1 MLFNSHLFLFAFLPG
16 TLIVFFLLGKHR
28 EMAAGWLAFSSIVFY
43 GYWNVAHVP
52 LLLLSICVNY
62 AFGAAIGG
70 GRRNL
75 LVWGLAFNLGLLGYY
90 KYAHFF
96 LSNLDRLTGLDWQ
109 IGKIV
114 LPLGIS
120 FFTFT
125 QIAYLLDVHRAEAR
139 EYRFTHYLL
148 FVTYFPH
155 LIAGPILHHRE
166 MMPQFE
172 RESTYVPKFDNFS
185 VGLTIFFVGLFK
197 KVMLADGIAGYVA
210 PVFGA
215 HASGIEPTFVDAWC
229 GALAY
234 TCQLYFDFSAYSDMA
249 IGISRLF
256 GITLP
261 VNFYSP
267 YQAVNVIEF
276 WRRWHMT
283 LSRFLRDY
291 LYIPLG
297 GNRKGKLRRYFNLMA
312 TMLLGGL
319 WHGAGWTFVIWGGLH
334 GIYLAINHGWHAL
347 KGKLGI
353 PDMGIA
359 GSFFARTATFLS
371 VVVAWVFF
379 RADDLG
385 SAFSVLRGM
394 MGFNGV
400 TIPDFWLP
408 KWGGFGAWLASHGA
422 HFGTTA
428 TPVTGGEVNWIWI
441 LLALA
446 WFAPNIYRIMGNF
459 EPALNLPEEK
469 PARLIWQ
476 PNWAW
481 VVPVAAL
488 GFFSIINMNKESAFL
503 YFQF

>member
-1 MLFNSHLFLFAFLPG
+1 MLFNSHLFLFAFLPC
-16 TLIVFFLLGKHR
+16 TLIVFFLLGKRR
-28 EMAAGWLAFSSIVFY
+28 EMAAGWLAVSSIVFY
-43 GYWNVAHVP
+43 GYWNVAYVP
-52 LLLLSICVNY
+52 LLLLSILANY
-62 AFGAAIGG
+62 AFGAMIGR
-70 GRRNL
+70 GRKNL

-96 LSNLDRLTGLDWQ
+96 LSNLDQLAGLDWQ
-109 IGKIV
+109 IGRIV

-125 QIAYLLDVHRAEAR
+125 QIAYLLDVYREEAK
-139 EYRFTHYLL
+139 EYRFIHYLL

-155 LIAGPILHHRE
+155 LIAGPILHHKE

-172 RESTYVPKFDNFS
+172 RKSTFEPRFDNFS

-197 KVMLADGIAGYVA
+197 KVMLADGISGYVA

-215 HASGIEPTFVDAWC
+215 HASGIEPSFVDAWC

-249 IGISRLF
+249 VGISRLF

-297 GNRKGKLRRYFNLMA
+297 GNRKGKARRYFNLMA

-347 KGKLGI
+347 KKSLGI
-353 PDMGIA
+353 PDMGIV
-359 GSFFARTATFLS
+359 GRFFGRTATFLS
-371 VVVAWVFF
+371 IVAAWVFF
-379 RADDLG
+379 RAEDLG

-394 MGFNGV
+394 MGLNGV
-400 TIPDFWLP
+400 IIPDFWLP
-408 KWGGFGAWLASHGA
+408 KWGRPGAWLSSHGM
-422 HFGTTA
+422 HFGSTA

-441 LLALA
+441 LLALV

-469 PARLIWQ
+469 PAGLAWK
-476 PNWAW
+476 PNWTWA
-481 VVPVAAL
+481 VPVAAL

>member
-1 MLFNSHLFLFAFLPG
+1 MLFNSHLFLFAFLPC
-16 TLIVFFLLGKHR
+16 TLIVFFLLGKRR

-43 GYWNVAHVP
+43 GYWNVAYVP
-52 LLLLSICVNY
+52 LLLLSILANY
-62 AFGAAIGG
+62 AFGAMIGR
-70 GRRNL
+70 GRKKL

-96 LSNLDRLTGLDWQ
+96 LSNLDQLAGLDWQ

-125 QIAYLLDVHRAEAR
+125 QIAYLLDVYREEAK
-139 EYRFTHYLL
+139 EYRFVHYLL

-155 LIAGPILHHRE
+155 LIAGPILHHKE

-172 RESTYVPKFDNFS
+172 RKSTFEPRFDNFS

-197 KVMLADGIAGYVA
+197 KVMLADGISGYVA

-215 HASGIEPTFVDAWC
+215 HASGIEPSFVDAWC

-249 IGISRLF
+249 VGISRLF

-297 GNRKGKLRRYFNLMA
+297 GNRKGKARRYLNLMA

-347 KGKLGI
+347 KGSLGI

-359 GSFFARTATFLS
+359 GRFFGRAATFLS
-371 VVVAWVFF
+371 IVAAWVFF
-379 RADDLG
+379 RADDLD

-394 MGFNGV
+394 MGLNGV
-400 TIPDFWLP
+400 IIPDFWLP
-408 KWGGFGAWLASHGA
+408 KWGRPGAWLASHGM

-446 WFAPNIYRIMGNF
+446 WFAPNIYRIMRNF

-469 PARLIWQ
+469 PARLAWK

-481 VVPVAAL
+481 AVPVAAL